1 MALANPTNV
10 RTCTNRHDAAKGHR
24 QIPELE
30 ARSPASSN
38 VELFGKDV
46 RQVVEELDG
55 HVKGKYAGGHGCAHE
70 HGSRDGGGLR
80 VCVCVCVCVA
90 RALCVKANT
99 LAATVAPTSTAVEM
113 VVACV

>member
-10 RTCTNRHDAAKGHR
+10 RTCTNRHDAAKGPR

-80 VCVCVCVCVA
+80 VICVQRRIQCVVC
-90 RALCVKANT
+90 C
-99 LAATVAPTSTAVEM
+99 E
-113 VVACV
+113 

>member
-1 MALANPTNV
+1 VCVCVA
-10 RTCTNRHDAAKGHR
+10 RDAC
-24 QIPELE
+24 
-30 ARSPASSN
+30 
-38 VELFGKDV
+38 
-46 RQVVEELDG
+46 VVCQ
-55 HVKGKYAGGHGCAHE
+55 GKYAGGHGCAHE